1 MVKWLHLLIHLSS
14 IAFVKPTGAV
24 GFVNVEEEKK
34 KVVYIPAGSAVT
46 SYARNFTI
54 SAAQA
59 NYHGKDKPGF
69 IYADTDSI
77 HCDLPP
83 EQITGITV
91 HDKNFCCWKLESCW
105 DEAIFAR
112 QKTYIEHVTKENLE
126 PIDNPYY
133 NVKCA
138 GMPDRSKEL
147 FIDSLTGRKR
157 QDYKYTEDELAF
169 IEKKRELEDFK
180 VGLIV
185 PGSLK
190 PRRIP
195 GGIVLVNGFYEM
207 RPNLSIM
214 R

>member
-1 MVKWLHLLIHLSS
+1 MVKWLHPQIHLSS

-77 HCDLPP
+77 HCDLSP

-105 DEAIFAR
+105 DVAFFTR
-112 QKTYIEHVTKENLE
+112 QKTYIEHITMEDEK
-126 PIDNPYY
+126 PIKTPYY
-133 NVKCA
+133 NIKCA
-138 GMPDRSKEL
+138 GMPSKCKDLFQKSLERYTPKPDDKFTKEEL
-147 FIDSLTGRKR
+147 AVIKR
-157 QDYKYTEDELAF
+157 QYT
-169 IEKKRELEDFK
+169 IEDFTI
-180 VGLIV
+180 GLKI
-185 PGSLK
+185 PGKLMPK
-190 PRRIP
+190 RIP
-195 GGIVLVNGFYEM
+195 GGVLLVDTTYEM
-207 RPNLSIM
+207 R
-214 R
+214 